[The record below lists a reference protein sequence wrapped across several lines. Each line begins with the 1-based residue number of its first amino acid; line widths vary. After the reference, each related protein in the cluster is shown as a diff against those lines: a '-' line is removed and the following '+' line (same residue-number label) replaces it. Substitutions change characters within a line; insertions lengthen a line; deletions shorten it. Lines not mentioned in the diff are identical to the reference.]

1 MAVAAV
7 CERGGAGALAAAG
20 ARTHR
25 RTVAT
30 MSTSAAPWHPF
41 RRLRESAAV
50 LLIALTAI
58 LSAPAALAQDG
69 PSFPPLSG
77 RVVDAAN
84 LLDARAARALSD
96 ALAAHEQ
103 ASSDQVVV
111 ATVPSLEGYAIADY
125 ANRLGRAWGI
135 GTAENDNGVL
145 LLVAPNERGVRIEVG
160 YGLEGALT
168 DALSSI
174 IIRREILPA
183 FRGGDYTTG
192 IEAGVA
198 SILAAIEGEYAAP
211 PSGGAAGVGTGAAP
225 PAIEQLV
232 PLIFI
237 AVIAIPQLLRRGGAG
252 RAANGAFPAG
262 FAGLVA
268 ALLSGSV
275 LLGVVVAIALFAL
288 IYLGSKGGGGKGGGG
303 KGGGRRPGRRRRAPG
318 VIIGGGGFGGGLG
331 GGGFGGG
338 GFGGGGGGFGGG
350 GASGSW

>member
-1 MAVAAV
+1 
-7 CERGGAGALAAAG
+7 
-20 ARTHR
+20 
-25 RTVAT
+25 

-198 SILAAIEGEYAAP
+198 SILAAIEGEYTAP
-211 PSGGAAGVGTGAAP
+211 PSGGAGRAGGGAAP
-225 PAIEQLV
+225 RAIEQLV

-288 IYLGSKGGGGKGGGG
+288 IYLGGKGGGSKGGGGKGGGG
-303 KGGGRRPGRRRRAPG
+303 KGGGRRPGRRRRVPG

-338 GFGGGGGGFGGG
+338 GFGGGFGGGGGGFGGG